1 MPNDIE
7 HHYYEYLYTR
17 GHSSPDALRNVLQA
31 YLPLFEGYH
40 RVVDVGCGRG
50 EFLALL
56 EANGHEAVGVDIDPG
71 MVEDCRAQGLT
82 AHHADA
88 IEWLQEHSESFDA
101 VFSTNVVEHLPPER
115 VQALIQAAYRALR
128 PGGLLVI
135 GTPNAA
141 SIVVHLH
148 EFWRDPTHVRLYS
161 PQLLEFFFH
170 AAGFTGIE
178 SAALEATRWE
188 GIEKMLARRPR
199 FAEHLVAEKPFQF
212 PAIDIPKPPP
222 FEWPD
227 TWRGRLWSRLF
238 PRLARWLSP
247 LFVDIRR
254 ELAYQQTYQRALEQ
268 QLREVL
274 RQQQTLYQ
282 RHIRYLT
289 ELEQYTASL
298 ERAIRWLHPP
308 REVYVKGNKP
318 SDSTEKEDVNL

>member
-1 MPNDIE
+1 MTSDIE
-7 HHYYEYLYTR
+7 HHYYEYLYAR
-17 GHSSPDALRNVLQA
+17 GYSKPEALRAVLQA

-40 RVVDVGCGRG
+40 RVADVGCGRG

-71 MVEDCRAQGLT
+71 MVETCRAQGLT

-88 IEWLQEHSESFDA
+88 IEWLQAQPHAFDA
-101 VFSTNVVEHLPPER
+101 IFSTNVVEHLPPER
-115 VQALIQAAYRALR
+115 VQALIQAAHHALR

-170 AAGFTGIE
+170 AAGFEHIE
-178 SAALEATRWE
+178 SATLDVTRWE
-188 GIEKMLARRPR
+188 GIEKMLAERPR
-199 FAEHLVAEKPFQF
+199 IAQHPAMWEPVPF
-212 PAIDIPKPPP
+212 PTLEIPSPPP
-222 FEWPD
+222 FEWPK
-227 TWRGRLWSRLF
+227 TWRGRLYSLVF
-238 PRLARWLSP
+238 PRLARWLAP

-254 ELAYQQTYQRALEQ
+254 QLAYQQTYLQVMERTLREKWEQ
-268 QLREVL
+268 QQHRLIH
-274 RQQQTLYQ
+274 LYQ
-282 RHIRYLT
+282 RYMA
-289 ELEQYTASL
+289 ELEHYTASL

-308 REVYVKGNKP
+308 REVYVKGDKP
-318 SDSTEKEDVNL
+318 SDEEQKDAMS